1 VNDPSF
7 EPIFEPI
14 FDYLRKHSEHSS
26 LATLRGEL
34 LEYGYDRAT
43 VDRAIA
49 VFQEQPAPP
58 ALRQR
63 GWRGALLIAA
73 FNSVLAIVL
82 TMLFGGSPSEEQ
94 YWIVGPAILTFL
106 ICFGELFIAVL
117 MLIPRD
123 TRPWIGVLLQGI
135 GLFAGVAVVA
145 IGGLCF
151 MGP

>member
-1 VNDPSF
+1 VNDPSS
-7 EPIFEPI
+7 EPI
-14 FDYLRKHSEHSS
+14 FDYLRKNSQHSS

-49 VFQEQPAPP
+49 VYREQSPPAP
-58 ALRQR
+58 R
-63 GWRGALLIAA
+63 GPWPLWIAA

-82 TMLFGGSPSEEQ
+82 TMLLSGSPSQQQ
-94 YWIVGPAILTFL
+94 YWIFGPAILTFL
-106 ICFGELFIAVL
+106 ICLGELFIAFL

-135 GLFAGVAVVA
+135 GLFAGAAVIVL
-145 IGGLCF
+145 GGLCF
-151 MGP
+151 VG